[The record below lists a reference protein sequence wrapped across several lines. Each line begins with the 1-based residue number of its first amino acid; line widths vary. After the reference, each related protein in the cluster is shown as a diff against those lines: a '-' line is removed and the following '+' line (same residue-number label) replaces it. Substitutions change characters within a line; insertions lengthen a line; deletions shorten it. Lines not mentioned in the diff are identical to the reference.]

1 MAVIIGTDS
10 YADEA
15 ALSAYAAARG
25 LTIAGDQTQLLLRA
39 MDFIESRSFVGTK
52 ATKAQ
57 PLQWPRDGVTI
68 DGWEVAS
75 DEVPAKLAKAQIEI
89 ALSIDAASD
98 PMATEGRAIS
108 STSVGSVSVTYA
120 DKSEVSRPKID
131 AALAGL
137 VREGIEVVFI

>member
-25 LTIAGDQTQLLLRA
+25 LTIAGDTTQLLLRA
-39 MDFIESRSFVGTK
+39 MDFIETRSFVGTK
-52 ATKAQ
+52 ATKVQ
-57 PLQWPRDGVTI
+57 PLQWPRSGVTI
-68 DGWEVAS
+68 DGWSVAS
-75 DEVPAKLAKAQIEI
+75 DEIPAKLVKAQIEV
-89 ALSIDAASD
+89 ALSMDASSD

-108 STSVGSVSVTYA
+108 STTVGSVSVTYA

-131 AALAGL
+131 MALVGL
-137 VREGIEVVFI
+137 VRDGIEVVFI